1 MRRNINLAI
10 VLRQRRKELGL
21 TLKQVAD
28 AVGVSEATVQRWE
41 AGTMS
46 IRYNRVVKLAEV
58 LRVNPQEFF
67 GWHVDVNAVKEA
79 LMKAIE
85 EDENSVIESYRNLS
99 DDGKE
104 YVKKQIE
111 IAAAVYPKKYYEEG
125 KV

>member
-1 MRRNINLAI
+1 MRRNINLAV
-10 VLRQRRKELGL
+10 VLRRRRSELGL

-46 IRYNRVVKLAEV
+46 IRYNRIVKLAEV
-58 LRVNPQEFF
+58 LHVNPQEFF

-79 LMKAIE
+79 ILKAIE
-85 EDENSVIESYRNLS
+85 EDENAVLESYRNLS
-99 DDGKE
+99 DEGKE

-125 KV
+125 EE